1 MGIDTAFETVPPELA
16 SISIF
21 RQATSPAKA
30 GVQLERSQ
38 LRSEASISS
47 VSQLD
52 PGLRRG
58 GASIL
63 RG

>member
-1 MGIDTAFETVPPELA
+1 MGIDTTLQDGAPELA

-21 RQATSPAKA
+21 RQATSPAKG

-38 LRSEASISS
+38 LRSAAFISS

-52 PGLRRG
+52 PGLCRGEASIRRG
-58 GASIL
+58 
-63 RG
+63 